1 MGHFVRRPRPC
12 VSNDAA
18 CLGLKLQSWL
28 ASAVRVPALQEF
40 VNSYTHTHNIPSG
53 VVVDN
58 FGLEFCTPYC
68 PLTLSTS
75 AHSTTGGG
83 GDAAAELDADDAQY
97 AFLDQIFCCR

>member
-68 PLTLSTS
+68 PLTLTS
-75 AHSTTGGG
+75 GHNWRRCMEEGFI
-83 GDAAAELDADDAQY
+83 DAAAAQW
-97 AFLDQIFCCR
+97 I